1 MIALEIQMSRNLPF
15 VRIEEEEEGN
25 GELVFGMVDQP
36 LLGSCAGSVRLHEF
50 LSL

>member
-1 MIALEIQMSRNLPF
+1 MIALEIQVSRNLPF
-15 VRIEEEEEGN
+15 VRIEEEGN

-36 LLGSCAGSVRLHEF
+36 LLGSSAGSGRLHEF

>member
-1 MIALEIQMSRNLPF
+1 MIALEIQMSQNLPF
-15 VRIEEEEEGN
+15 VRIEKEEGN

-36 LLGSCAGSVRLHEF
+36 PLGSCVGSVRLHEF